1 VNTLEAEAK
10 LDDYLMKG
18 VVSEIFWADE
28 AKAFA
33 VKIGEHSATINN
45 TQYAPLIGRL
55 QTIVSDQQT
64 LAVAKMFDADSRT
77 RSIPNILSLID
88 DNIPVWQLKDRRALE
103 IFLINEGRNESI
115 VKTAS
120 DTDLILLTTGHYRGT
135 LPNPQNASQ
144 CQLSAALKSVLESR
158 NKVHAHNEAID
169 AAART
174 RPTWGG
180 TESLV
185 AYAKEFVSVI
195 AMGFFAR
202 WMGKGSDDY
211 YLSRDAR
218 RTSQLFER
226 LLKEAK
232 LID

>member
-1 VNTLEAEAK
+1 MNTFEAEAK

-28 AKAFA
+28 ARAFA
-33 VKIGEHSATINN
+33 VKIGEHSPTINN
-45 TQYAPLIGRL
+45 TQYARLIGRL
-55 QTIVSDQQT
+55 QTIASDQQT
-64 LAVAKMFDADSRT
+64 LAVAKIFDADSRT
-77 RSIPNILSLID
+77 RSIPNVLSLID
-88 DNIPVWQLKDRRALE
+88 DNIPVWRLKDRRALE
-103 IFLINEGRNESI
+103 IFLIREGQDETI
-115 VKTAS
+115 VKIAS
-120 DTDLILLTTGHYRGT
+120 DTDLIQLTTGHYRRT
-135 LPNPQNASQ
+135 LPNSQNASQ
-144 CQLSAALKSVLESR
+144 SHLSVALKSVRESR
-158 NKVHAHNEAID
+158 NKVHAHNEAVD

-185 AYAKEFVSVI
+185 AYAKDFVCVI

-211 YLSRDAR
+211 YLSHDAR
-218 RTSQLFER
+218 LTSQLFER

-232 LID
+232 LI